1 MNIFKLGKCATAPF
15 RDQAYTIKWVMF
27 CAGVKHARSHAH
39 TNRSINIVNASSG
52 FVFSIKKKRAINV
65 EGGTETNFGYD
76 AYSLRQV
83 WTSAGC
89 FDVQL
94 LPAGTFAQKNFIC
107 FRFCY
112 LNCIFLSTVMCQCC
126 SGNQPPLNI

>member
-1 MNIFKLGKCATAPF
+1 MNIFKLGNCATAPF

-65 EGGTETNFGYD
+65 EGGTETNYGYD